1 MAFNF
6 TTFHNAT
13 NATFT
18 ACPLP
23 GRKPD
28 FISDSGSSYWDTGD
42 GVIRAADHWGRA
54 RSCFWSLDGKTL
66 GDQQG
71 TWGHHFAAG
80 FAPYTAFRHADTY
93 VAFDRYGFK
102 SAYGLRAGDVLRVW
116 HRGQSSVNAK
126 LLVVAEVGTGLKQ
139 IATAC
144 GRRFRA
150 GSRFAVEVLHPANVP
165 ADFTAAVAA

>member
-1 MAFNF
+1 VAFDF

-28 FISDSGSSYWDTGD
+28 YISDSGSCYWDTGD

-54 RSCFWSLDGKTL
+54 RSCFWTLGGKTF

-80 FAPYTAFRHADTY
+80 FAPYSSFRHADTL
-93 VAFDRYGFK
+93 VVWGRFGFK
-102 SAYGLRAGDVLRVW
+102 QTYGIRAGDVLRVW
-116 HRGQSSVNAK
+116 VSGQSSRGVD
-126 LLVVAEVGTGLKQ
+126 LLTVKSSTSRQL
-139 IATAC
+139 TTTC

-150 GSRFAVEVLHPANVP
+150 NSRFAIEVLHPANVP